1 MSKVIF
7 LPEHEEILIESVR
20 KNPILYDSADSKH
33 KDIILKDEIWKD
45 IGLKIG
51 KSGDEC
57 KKRWKNI
64 RDTYNRNKR
73 KLGTGS
79 ARTSK
84 KKWPLAAHISF
95 LDGVECERSSS
106 SNATMIDESFSHEED
121 EESIE
126 EAIQEEKTANTN
138 EGFSYAGQ
146 RIRSNKD
153 KMAVML
159 AKRTA
164 ERKQLLE
171 KIQKQNEDI
180 LNAKNSEDGVDLFF
194 KSLAM
199 TVKKLPP
206 KGIIE
211 AKLKALTMVSE
222 LEEKYSYCTTPQQHA
237 ITYPTQ
243 QLHVFDDNY
252 IQPSTP
258 SSSYTASDS
267 SQGYTTY
274 NFE

>member
-1 MSKVIF
+1 
-7 LPEHEEILIESVR
+7 
-20 KNPILYDSADSKH
+20 
-33 KDIILKDEIWKD
+33 
-45 IGLKIG
+45 
-51 KSGDEC
+51 
-57 KKRWKNI
+57 
-64 RDTYNRNKR
+64 
-73 KLGTGS
+73 
-79 ARTSK
+79 
-84 KKWPLAAHISF
+84 
-95 LDGVECERSSS
+95 
-106 SNATMIDESFSHEED
+106 MIDESFSHEED

-126 EAIQEEKTANTN
+126 AVQEEKTANTN

-159 AKRTA
+159 AKRMA

-180 LNAKNSEDGVDLFF
+180 LNAKNSEDEVDLFF

-222 LEEKYSYCTTPQQHA
+222 LEEKYSHCTTPQQHA
-237 ITYPTQ
+237 VTYPTQ

>member
-126 EAIQEEKTANTN
+126 AIQEEKTANTN
-138 EGFSYAGQ
+138 EGFS
-146 RIRSNKD
+146 
-153 KMAVML
+153 ML
-159 AKRTA
+159 
-164 ERKQLLE
+164 
-171 KIQKQNEDI
+171 
-180 LNAKNSEDGVDLFF
+180 
-194 KSLAM
+194 
-199 TVKKLPP
+199 
-206 KGIIE
+206 
-211 AKLKALTMVSE
+211 
-222 LEEKYSYCTTPQQHA
+222 
-237 ITYPTQ
+237 
-243 QLHVFDDNY
+243 
-252 IQPSTP
+252 
-258 SSSYTASDS
+258 DS
-267 SQGYTTY
+267 V
-274 NFE
+274 